1 MMKLLKPLASL
12 LLLASLSACSTFQT
26 SDWQASITL
35 PASLDCYSFNV
46 VSGKETRL
54 PADSKECQ
62 EKKLKSVWLDY
73 ESYKMLKKDILTNCQ
88 QAKCK
93 QITGAFDT
101 LFLTIDSALQK
112 IPQEDFK

>member
-1 MMKLLKPLASL
+1 MKLSKLLASL
-12 LLLASLSACSTFQT
+12 LLSTSLSACSSFQT

-46 VSGKETRL
+46 MTGKETRL
-54 PADSKECQ
+54 PADSKACQ
-62 EKKLKSVWLDY
+62 EKKIKSVWIDL
-73 ESYKMLKKDILTNCQ
+73 ENYKMLKKDILTNCQ
-88 QAKCK
+88 YAKCK

-112 IPQEDFK
+112 IPAP

>member
-1 MMKLLKPLASL
+1 MMKLLKQLASL

-88 QAKCK
+88 YAKCK
-93 QITGAFDT
+93 QITGAFDN
-101 LFLTIDSALQK
+101 LFLVLDSALQK
-112 IPQEDFK
+112 VQVGQ

>member
-1 MMKLLKPLASL
+1 MRLSKQLASL
-12 LLLASLSACSTFQT
+12 LLLATLSGCSTFKT

-46 VSGKETRL
+46 MSGKETRL

-73 ESYKMLKKDILTNCQ
+73 ESYKMLKKDILINCQ
-88 QAKCK
+88 YAKCK
-93 QITGAFDT
+93 QITGAFDN
-101 LFLTIDSALQK
+101 LFLVLDSALQK
-112 IPQEDFK
+112 IQQ